1 MGQTRTAKTLLFKDD
16 DDHNNTTKLTT
27 TKYIPKEKN
36 ISNVT

>member
-27 TKYIPKEKN
+27 TKHIPKEKN